1 MWKGNCLSFGGRITL
16 IKATLS
22 SQSIYFLSTY
32 KIRRGKARKS
42 EVEQKQLL

>member
-16 IKATLS
+16 IKAALS
-22 SQSIYFLSTY
+22 SLPIYFLSTY